1 MNGTSEITTLFGS
14 MSLVILAIIGL
25 LGLLIPIFIAG
36 IYGNTRRIEKMLKQ
50 YIEDKPKRIA
60 QEVHDATRPYERHE
74 GSIYPEAKNE

>member
-36 IYGNTRRIEKMLKQ
+36 IYGSTRRIEKMLKQ

-60 QEVHDATRPYERHE
+60 QEVHDATRPYERQE

>member
-36 IYGNTRRIEKMLKQ
+36 IYGSIRRIEKMLKQ

>member
-36 IYGNTRRIEKMLKQ
+36 IYGSTRRIEKMLKQ

-60 QEVHDATRPYERHE
+60 QEVHNATRPYERHE

>member
-25 LGLLIPIFIAG
+25 LGLLIPIFLAG
-36 IYGNTRRIEKMLKQ
+36 IYGSVRRIEKMLKQ
-50 YIEDKPKRIA
+50 YIEVKPKRIA
-60 QEVHDATRPYERHE
+60 QEVHDSTRPYERHE

>member
-36 IYGNTRRIEKMLKQ
+36 IYGSVRRIEKMLKQ

>member
-36 IYGNTRRIEKMLKQ
+36 IYGSIRRIEKMLKQ
-50 YIEDKPKRIA
+50 YIENKPKQIA